1 MNKENLN
8 RVKKE
13 FTYLGILLVV
23 FIVLFQ
29 AIFFKEN
36 FLINLRTVL
45 SIFWMFILPGY
56 FILFYWQ
63 EKLDFTE
70 RTIISIALSAAIIG
84 IFSYYFGLIGLNIKY
99 HAIIFPLVLI
109 SIGIF
114 INLRKYFLKL

>member
-84 IFSYYFGLIGLNIKY
+84 IFSYYFGFIGLNIKY